1 MADLGPDAR
10 LGDQVHALTV
20 AAVIT
25 AWRRTQEMSCF
36 YIEVYWKSVMEMLS
50 FTEEIYLEII
60 NHEDAE
66 LGETHDT
73 FNDLIQ
79 KIMSVEF
86 HQTLGG
92 CVSIKDI

>member
-1 MADLGPDAR
+1 
-10 LGDQVHALTV
+10 
-20 AAVIT
+20 
-25 AWRRTQEMSCF
+25 
-36 YIEVYWKSVMEMLS
+36 MEMLS